1 MILGI
6 YFQILCAFKNTSI
19 LIVSICIYE
28 SHSFLA
34 ISFLSKSNF
43 LKSLLIDA
51 LSQNLVWLF
60 SVFFIHIIFPSRS
73 TSIIFDLTRYLKIV
87 FTFIEFK
94 LPLRIFSR
102 SLTLMYSFDC
112 CILFRN
118 RVMSSWLI
126 LFTGSFVLFIFLF
139 LILL

>member
-6 YFQILCAFKNTSI
+6 YFQILCAFTNISI

-28 SHSFLA
+28 SNSFLG

-87 FTFIEFK
+87 FTFMEFK
-94 LPLRIFSR
+94 LPFKIFWR
-102 SLTLMYSFDC
+102 SLTLVYSFDC
-112 CILFRN
+112 CIVFKN
-118 RVMSSWLI
+118 RVISSCLI
-126 LFTGSFVLFIFLF
+126 SFTGSFLFIFLF
-139 LILL
+139 FISS

>member
-6 YFQILCAFKNTSI
+6 YFQILCAFTNINI

-28 SHSFLA
+28 SNSFLA

-87 FTFIEFK
+87 FTFMEFK
-94 LPLRIFSR
+94 LPLKIFWR
-102 SLTLMYSFDC
+102 SLTLVYSLDC
-112 CILFRN
+112 CIVFKN
-118 RVMSSWLI
+118 RVISSCLI
-126 LFTGSFVLFIFLF
+126 SFAGSFLFIFLF
-139 LILL
+139 FISS